1 MELYRDRTDLQV
13 IIFLSAGIITS
24 AIKIDT
30 INFFLLHDKIRGE
43 IIVFLAYKSQ
53 WLDTSPKGSVS
64 CVTIFYWKYKL
75 TGIITCMQ

>member
-30 INFFLLHDKIRGE
+30 INFFF
-43 IIVFLAYKSQ
+43 VAWQ
-53 WLDTSPKGSVS
+53 N
-64 CVTIFYWKYKL
+64 
-75 TGIITCMQ
+75 